1 MTYVKT
7 GLAEYMRHF
16 ISNLL
21 IMTFV
26 LCTGL
31 SLGKSGV
38 AAEYTLDTGD
48 VLSIKLLERNEISG
62 DVIVGMDGTIS
73 LPGIGTIVARDET
86 VRGLERKLLKRI
98 SETVV
103 QPSLAVQMVEYR
115 PFFILGEV
123 GEAGGY
129 PYQPGLTVLKAV
141 SVAKGFKSTRNDL
154 NQFSKQLAN
163 LRAKQALGNNVTTL
177 ASAEVRRARVLAE
190 QADQDT
196 FTFDP
201 GSGII
206 SKLPNLGTIIET
218 EQSLFAKRR
227 ISHKKQ
233 LDQVKETI
241 AARQL
246 ELQSYKKRMSSKDDL
261 NDQIDKEVRE
271 VRKLRKQGLV
281 PVERVN
287 RLIREQLNIRGQVL
301 QTNSLLRQAQVSLSL
316 SQEKLISLTEGL
328 KVELAQEV
336 RELED
341 QISILKTSIKG
352 ELEIMEST
360 GDGYRP
366 SAGSDQIGYGFEIHR
381 KDQLLTGKI
390 DFNTPILPGD
400 TLIVL
405 RIRPSLDTVQLYERG
420 GG

>member
-1 MTYVKT
+1 
-7 GLAEYMRHF
+7 MRHL
-16 ISNLL
+16 ILNLT

-31 SLGKSGV
+31 ALGKSGV

-73 LPGIGTIVARDET
+73 LPGIGAIVARGET

-103 QPSLAVQMVEYR
+103 QPSLAVQMVAYR

-141 SVAKGFKSTRNDL
+141 SLAKGFKSTRSDL

-190 QADQDT
+190 QADQDI
-196 FTFDP
+196 FAFDP

-206 SKLPNLGTIIET
+206 SKLPNLDTIIET
-218 EQSLFAKRR
+218 EQALFAKRR
-227 ISHKKQ
+227 VSHKRQ

-328 KVELAQEV
+328 KVELAREV

-360 GDGYRP
+360 GDGYRR

-381 KDQLLTGKI
+381 KDQLLTGTI

-405 RIRPSLDTVQLYERG
+405 RNRPSLDTVQLYERG

>member
-1 MTYVKT
+1 
-7 GLAEYMRHF
+7 
-16 ISNLL
+16 
-21 IMTFV
+21 MTFV

-31 SLGKSGV
+31 ALGKSGV

-73 LPGIGTIVARDET
+73 LPGIGAIVARGET

-103 QPSLAVQMVEYR
+103 QPSLAVQMVAYR

-141 SVAKGFKSTRNDL
+141 SLAKGFKSTRSDL

-190 QADQDT
+190 QADQDI
-196 FTFDP
+196 FAFDP

-206 SKLPNLGTIIET
+206 SKLPNLDTIIET
-218 EQSLFAKRR
+218 EQALFAKRR
-227 ISHKKQ
+227 VSHKRQ

-328 KVELAQEV
+328 KVELAREV

-360 GDGYRP
+360 GDGYRR

-381 KDQLLTGKI
+381 KDQLLTGTI

-405 RIRPSLDTVQLYERG
+405 RNRPSLDTVQLYERG

>member
-1 MTYVKT
+1 MIDVKT
-7 GLAEYMRHF
+7 GLAEYMRHL
-16 ISNLL
+16 ILNLT

-31 SLGKSGV
+31 ALGKSGV

-73 LPGIGTIVARDET
+73 LPGIGAIVARGET

-103 QPSLAVQMVEYR
+103 QPSLAVQMVAYR

-141 SVAKGFKSTRNDL
+141 SLAKGFKSTRSDL

-190 QADQDT
+190 QADQDI
-196 FTFDP
+196 FAFDP

-206 SKLPNLGTIIET
+206 SKLPNLDTIIET
-218 EQSLFAKRR
+218 EQALFAKRR
-227 ISHKKQ
+227 VSHKRQ

-328 KVELAQEV
+328 KVELAREV

-360 GDGYRP
+360 GDGYRR

-381 KDQLLTGKI
+381 KDQLLTGTI

-405 RIRPSLDTVQLYERG
+405 RNRPSLDTVQLYERG

>member
-1 MTYVKT
+1 
-7 GLAEYMRHF
+7 MRHF

>member
-1 MTYVKT
+1 M
-7 GLAEYMRHF
+7 
-16 ISNLL
+16 
-21 IMTFV
+21 
-26 LCTGL
+26 
-31 SLGKSGV
+31 
-38 AAEYTLDTGD
+38 
-48 VLSIKLLERNEISG
+48 SIKLLERNEISG

-73 LPGIGTIVARDET
+73 LPGIGAIVARGET

-103 QPSLAVQMVEYR
+103 QPSLAVQMVAYR

-141 SVAKGFKSTRNDL
+141 SLAKGFKSTRSDL

-190 QADQDT
+190 QADQDI
-196 FTFDP
+196 FAFDP

-206 SKLPNLGTIIET
+206 SKLPNLDTIIET
-218 EQSLFAKRR
+218 EQALFAKRR
-227 ISHKKQ
+227 VSHKRQ

-328 KVELAQEV
+328 KVELAREV

-360 GDGYRP
+360 GDGYRR

-381 KDQLLTGKI
+381 KDQLLTGTI

-405 RIRPSLDTVQLYERG
+405 RNRPSLDTVQLYERG